1 MKPRS
6 SFGSRFGAIAVVGGS
21 VVGLGNIWRFP
32 YIAGENGGAAFILVY
47 ITLSLLICIPIMLT
61 EFSIGRH
68 TRSNALRAFRR
79 LSPRGYWNGAGYLG
93 IATSTII
100 LSFYTVIAGWA
111 LHFLKVAIT
120 GGFLN
125 QNSEQIR
132 YNFDNY
138 IAQGTG
144 SMFWTFLFIAFIAF
158 IVMRGV
164 EKGIEKFGKVVMP
177 FMILLLIGLVIN
189 SMTLDGAKEGI
200 SFLLRPDFGKINGHV
215 VLQALGQAFFSLS
228 LGMGTIITYG
238 SYIPKHENMFRMATT
253 IAITDTCVAILAGL
267 AIFPAVFSYGINP
280 TSGPELVFITLPT
293 VFGNMAGG
301 YVLGILFFF
310 LLFTASISSSVSLL
324 EVATLYISEEMHLRR
339 RTATLIA
346 VVVVAALSSLCLWS
360 QLPDSS
366 LRVLGMNI
374 FDLFNNL
381 TSLYMLPLGGLLSV
395 LFAGWFM
402 RNKTLQDEVTSRGRY
417 GSSIYPYYRVI
428 VRFVAPVVIVLL
440 FLDQLNVI

>member
-1 MKPRS
+1 M
-6 SFGSRFGAIAVVGGS
+6 GGS

-47 ITLSLLICIPIMLT
+47 VTLSLLICIPIMLT

-100 LSFYTVIAGWA
+100 LSFYAVIAGWA

-125 QNSEQIR
+125 HNSEQIR
-132 YNFDNY
+132 QGFDHY
-138 IAQGTG
+138 VAQGYG

-189 SMTLDGAKEGI
+189 SMTLEGAKEGI
-200 SFLLRPDFGKINGHV
+200 SFLLTPDFSKINGHV

-228 LGMGTIITYG
+228 LGMGTMITYG
-238 SYIPKHENMFRMATT
+238 SYIPKQENMFRMAAT

-293 VFGNMAGG
+293 VFGNMSGG
-301 YVLGILFFF
+301 YLLGILFFF

-360 QLPDSS
+360 QLPGSS

-395 LFAGWFM
+395 LFAGWVM
-402 RNKTLQDEVTSRGRY
+402 RNRTLQDEVTSRGRY
-417 GSSIYPYYRVI
+417 GTSIYPYYRVI

>member
-1 MKPRS
+1 MCVLSFCQTINIFTIFVLSKRHEASPNYYWATQSSLFPTLSYNQGTGILKIKSDETTQFLWKPIRS
-6 SFGSRFGAIAVVGGS
+6 HSRCRW
-21 VVGLGNIWRFP
+21 LGCRAGQHLEIP

-100 LSFYTVIAGWA
+100 LSFYAVIAGWA

-215 VLQALGQAFFSLS
+215 VLQALGQAFF
-228 LGMGTIITYG
+228 
-238 SYIPKHENMFRMATT
+238 R
-253 IAITDTCVAILAGL
+253 
-267 AIFPAVFSYGINP
+267 
-280 TSGPELVFITLPT
+280 
-293 VFGNMAGG
+293 
-301 YVLGILFFF
+301 
-310 LLFTASISSSVSLL
+310 
-324 EVATLYISEEMHLRR
+324 
-339 RTATLIA
+339 
-346 VVVVAALSSLCLWS
+346 
-360 QLPDSS
+360 
-366 LRVLGMNI
+366 
-374 FDLFNNL
+374 
-381 TSLYMLPLGGLLSV
+381 
-395 LFAGWFM
+395 
-402 RNKTLQDEVTSRGRY
+402 
-417 GSSIYPYYRVI
+417 
-428 VRFVAPVVIVLL
+428 
-440 FLDQLNVI
+440 

>member
-1 MKPRS
+1 
-6 SFGSRFGAIAVVGGS
+6 
-21 VVGLGNIWRFP
+21 
-32 YIAGENGGAAFILVY
+32 
-47 ITLSLLICIPIMLT
+47 
-61 EFSIGRH
+61 
-68 TRSNALRAFRR
+68 
-79 LSPRGYWNGAGYLG
+79 
-93 IATSTII
+93 
-100 LSFYTVIAGWA
+100 
-111 LHFLKVAIT
+111 
-120 GGFLN
+120 
-125 QNSEQIR
+125 
-132 YNFDNY
+132 
-138 IAQGTG
+138 
-144 SMFWTFLFIAFIAF
+144 
-158 IVMRGV
+158 
-164 EKGIEKFGKVVMP
+164 
-177 FMILLLIGLVIN
+177 
-189 SMTLDGAKEGI
+189 
-200 SFLLRPDFGKINGHV
+200 
-215 VLQALGQAFFSLS
+215 
-228 LGMGTIITYG
+228 
-238 SYIPKHENMFRMATT
+238 MATT